1 MQRKNK
7 QHVVI
12 YQHDNM
18 YEMAKLWVGN
28 YVVIAKFRNEDE
40 ARLYANLSN
49 YRVRKIKTK
58 PTKRH
63 GTNDM

>member
-7 QHVVI
+7 QIVVI

-18 YEMAKLWVGN
+18 CEMAKLWGGN
-28 YVVIAKFRNEDE
+28 YVVIAKFNTEEE

-49 YRVRKIKTK
+49 YRIRKIKTK
-58 PTKRH
+58 PTRKYE
-63 GTNDM
+63 NY